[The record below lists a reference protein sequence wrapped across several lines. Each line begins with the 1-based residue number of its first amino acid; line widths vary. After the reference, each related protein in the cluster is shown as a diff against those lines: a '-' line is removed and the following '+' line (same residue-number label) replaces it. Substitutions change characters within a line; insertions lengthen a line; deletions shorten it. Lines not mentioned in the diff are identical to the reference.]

1 MDVLF
6 DEVDG
11 CVGMIARGVFVAVH
25 LARDDFG
32 ENVTLQRTAM
42 QDTLANRLANHLIE
56 VAFS

>member
-1 MDVLF
+1 MLF
-6 DEVDG
+6 DVVDR
-11 CVGMIARGVFVAVH
+11 CVGLEARGVVVAVH

-42 QDTLANRLANHLIE
+42 QDTLSNMLADHLIE